1 MVSAKFIEKIF
12 REIELS
18 KHDFAF
24 RCWGYL
30 RAQGGSG
37 LDEGQRM
44 DMLPKA
50 SASALPSGV
59 LEPLSFLSEL
69 HFLEISF

>member
-1 MVSAKFIEKIF
+1 MTVHRWHSSFTPLITQFDTPVKKYPENKMVSAKLIETIF

-30 RAQGGSG
+30 RAQGGGG
-37 LDEGQRM
+37 LD
-44 DMLPKA
+44 
-50 SASALPSGV
+50 
-59 LEPLSFLSEL
+59 
-69 HFLEISF
+69 